1 MSYKYKQFLFF
12 SFIFFSA
19 YSHSNVNIEI
29 SRDSYLFNES
39 KNSQLFKLNVI
50 LQDENGII
58 FKEKLNRN
66 KKIFYKD
73 LEEKQYSLIIEFQS
87 YLKGKTENKYNLNLL
102 DSGLYKVSLGKKNEN
117 FSSSLVQSEGKI
129 YAYRIN
135 DLSFTHSNTG
145 NKLEN
150 IRDNSETLKTALR
163 SLTLLYEQEII
174 TKQEYLERRQLIISK
189 FSK

>member
-1 MSYKYKQFLFF
+1 MNYKYKKFLFF

-135 DLSFTHSNTG
+135 DLSFTHSNTD

-163 SLTLLYEQEII
+163 NLTLLYEQEII

>member
-1 MSYKYKQFLFF
+1 MNYKYKKFLFF

-163 SLTLLYEQEII
+163 NLTLLYEQEII

>member
-1 MSYKYKQFLFF
+1 MGYKYKQFLFF

-58 FKEKLNRN
+58 FKEKLHRN

-87 YLKGKTENKYNLNLL
+87 YLKGMTENKYKLNLL

-163 SLTLLYEQEII
+163 NLTLLYEQEII

>member
-1 MSYKYKQFLFF
+1 MNYKYKQFLFF

-102 DSGLYKVSLGKKNEN
+102 DSGLYKVSLGKKNKN
-117 FSSSLVQSEGKI
+117 FSSSLIQSEGKI

-135 DLSFTHSNTG
+135 NLSFVPSYTG
-145 NKLEN
+145 NKLDN
-150 IRDNSETLKTALR
+150 IGHNTETLKTALR
-163 SLTLLYEQEII
+163 NLTLLYEQEII

>member
-1 MSYKYKQFLFF
+1 MNYKNKQFLFF

-29 SRDSYLFNES
+29 SRDSYLFIES

-50 LQDENGII
+50 LRDENGII

-102 DSGLYKVSLGKKNEN
+102 DPGLYKVSLGKKNEN
-117 FSSSLVQSEGKI
+117 FSSSFVQSEGKI

-163 SLTLLYEQEII
+163 NLTLLYEQEII

>member
-1 MSYKYKQFLFF
+1 MNYKYKQFLFF

-102 DSGLYKVSLGKKNEN
+102 DPGLYKVSLGKKNEN
-117 FSSSLVQSEGKI
+117 FSSSFVQSEGKI

-135 DLSFTHSNTG
+135 DLSFTHSNTD

-163 SLTLLYEQEII
+163 NLTLLYEQEII

>member
-1 MSYKYKQFLFF
+1 MNYKYKKFLFF

-39 KNSQLFKLNVI
+39 KNSQLFKVNVI

-135 DLSFTHSNTG
+135 DLSFTRSNTG

-163 SLTLLYEQEII
+163 NLTLLYEQEII

>member
-1 MSYKYKQFLFF
+1 MNYKYKQFLFF

-29 SRDSYLFNES
+29 SRDSYLFIES

-87 YLKGKTENKYNLNLL
+87 YLKGKTENKYKLNLL
-102 DSGLYKVSLGKKNEN
+102 DSGLYKLSLGKKNEN

-163 SLTLLYEQEII
+163 NLTLLYEQEII

>member
-1 MSYKYKQFLFF
+1 M
-12 SFIFFSA
+12 
-19 YSHSNVNIEI
+19 
-29 SRDSYLFNES
+29 
-39 KNSQLFKLNVI
+39 
-50 LQDENGII
+50 
-58 FKEKLNRN
+58 
-66 KKIFYKD
+66 
-73 LEEKQYSLIIEFQS
+73 EEKQYSLIIEFQS

-102 DSGLYKVSLGKKNEN
+102 DPGLYKVYLGKKNEN

-135 DLSFTHSNTG
+135 DLSFIHSNTG

-163 SLTLLYEQEII
+163 NLTLLYEQEII

>member
-1 MSYKYKQFLFF
+1 M
-12 SFIFFSA
+12 
-19 YSHSNVNIEI
+19 
-29 SRDSYLFNES
+29 
-39 KNSQLFKLNVI
+39 
-50 LQDENGII
+50 
-58 FKEKLNRN
+58 
-66 KKIFYKD
+66 
-73 LEEKQYSLIIEFQS
+73 EEKQYSLIIEFQS

-102 DSGLYKVSLGKKNEN
+102 DPGLYKVYLGKKNEN

-150 IRDNSETLKTALR
+150 IRENSETLKTALR
-163 SLTLLYEQEII
+163 NLTLLYEQEII

>member
-1 MSYKYKQFLFF
+1 MNYKYKQFLFF

-39 KNSQLFKLNVI
+39 KNSQLLKLNVI

-163 SLTLLYEQEII
+163 NLTLLYEQEII
-174 TKQEYLERRQLIISK
+174 TKQEYLERRQSIISK

>member
-1 MSYKYKQFLFF
+1 MNYKYKQFLFF

-87 YLKGKTENKYNLNLL
+87 YLKGKIENKYNLNLL
-102 DSGLYKVSLGKKNEN
+102 DSGLYKVSLGKKNKI

-129 YAYRIN
+129 YGYRIN
-135 DLSFTHSNTG
+135 DLSFTPSNTG
-145 NKLEN
+145 NKLQN

-163 SLTLLYEQEII
+163 NLTLLYEQEII

>member
-1 MSYKYKQFLFF
+1 MNFNHKKFLIF

-19 YSHSNVNIEI
+19 YCHSNVNIEV

-39 KNSQLFKLNVI
+39 KNSQIFKLNVI
-50 LQDENGII
+50 LKDENGII

-66 KKIFYKD
+66 KEIFYRD
-73 LEEKQYSLIIEFQS
+73 LEQKQYSLIIEFQS
-87 YLKGKTENKYNLNLL
+87 YVKGKTENKYNLNLF
-102 DSGLYKVSLGKKNEN
+102 DPGLYKVSLGKKNKN
-117 FSSSLVQSEGKI
+117 FSSSLIQSEGKI

-135 DLSFTHSNTG
+135 NLSFVPSYTG
-145 NKLEN
+145 NKLDN
-150 IRDNSETLKTALR
+150 IGHNTETLKTALR
-163 SLTLLYEQEII
+163 NLTLLYEQEII

>member
-1 MSYKYKQFLFF
+1 MNYKYKKFLFF

-87 YLKGKTENKYNLNLL
+87 YLRGKTENKYNLNLL

-135 DLSFTHSNTG
+135 DLSFTHSNTD

-163 SLTLLYEQEII
+163 NLTLLYEQEII

>member
-1 MSYKYKQFLFF
+1 MNYKHKQFLIF

-29 SRDSYLFNES
+29 SRDSFLFNES
-39 KNSQLFKLNVI
+39 KTSHLFKLNVI

-66 KKIFYKD
+66 KKIFYKN
-73 LEEKQYSLIIEFQS
+73 LEEKKYSLIIEFQS
-87 YLKGKTENKYNLNLL
+87 YLKGKIQNKYNLNLL
-102 DSGLYKVSLGKKNEN
+102 DSGLYKVSLGKKNKI

-129 YAYRIN
+129 YGYRIN
-135 DLSFTHSNTG
+135 DLSFTPSNTG
-145 NKLEN
+145 NKLQN

-163 SLTLLYEQEII
+163 NLTLLYEQEII

>member
-1 MSYKYKQFLFF
+1 MNYKNKQFLFF

-163 SLTLLYEQEII
+163 NLTLLYEQEII

>member
-1 MSYKYKQFLFF
+1 MNYKYKQFLFF

-29 SRDSYLFNES
+29 SRDSYIFNES

-73 LEEKQYSLIIEFQS
+73 LEEKPYSLIIEFQS
-87 YLKGKTENKYNLNLL
+87 YFVCQPGKMNLL
-102 DSGLYKVSLGKKNEN
+102 RLCW
-117 FSSSLVQSEGKI
+117 I
-129 YAYRIN
+129 
-135 DLSFTHSNTG
+135 
-145 NKLEN
+145 
-150 IRDNSETLKTALR
+150 
-163 SLTLLYEQEII
+163 
-174 TKQEYLERRQLIISK
+174 
-189 FSK
+189 